1 MKHGPAVAFIF
12 SFGLALCV
20 SLLPTRGGA
29 EREIHA
35 AMRAQRRDPM
45 VAVALWE
52 RAIEAT
58 PWTEQIRSRRRFV
71 TDTLRARELLPTPEL
86 RRLYDGVWDFGEQLY
101 GSLEQR
107 ED

>member
-1 MKHGPAVAFIF
+1 MKHGPAVAFIV
-12 SFGLALCV
+12 SFALALGV

-29 EREIHA
+29 EREIRA

-58 PWTEQIRSRRRFV
+58 PWTEQIRARRRFV
-71 TDTLRARELLPTPEL
+71 TDTLGARRLLPSPEL
-86 RRLYDGVWDFGEQLY
+86 RELYDGFWDLGEQLY
-101 GSLEQR
+101 SSLEQH